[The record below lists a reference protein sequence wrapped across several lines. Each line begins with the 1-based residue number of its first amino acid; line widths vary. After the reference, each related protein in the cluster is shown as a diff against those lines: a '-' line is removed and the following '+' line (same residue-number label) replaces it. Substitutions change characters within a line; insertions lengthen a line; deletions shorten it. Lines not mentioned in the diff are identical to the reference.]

1 MKAKSKRFLNYGA
14 FCLALLGAT
23 LLMAHP
29 VMAEITRT
37 DGQTDHLSRGTDG
50 QTDPLSRGTDGQTD
64 PLSRGTDGQTDP
76 LSRGTDGQT
85 DPLSQGTDSENDRDA
100 GYKDGLREGRKDA
113 QELSE
118 PKEPDQDQEKFKS
131 LDYCDGYFLGYYRG
145 WDEVRH
151 PVQTWLKDIFNW
163 VYDIFFS

>member
-29 VMAEITRT
+29 VMAEFTR
-37 DGQTDHLSRGTDG
+37 
-50 QTDPLSRGTDGQTD
+50 
-64 PLSRGTDGQTDP
+64 TDGQTDP

-151 PVQTWLKDIFNW
+151 PVQTWLKD
-163 VYDIFFS
+163 

>member
-29 VMAEITRT
+29 VMAEFTR
-37 DGQTDHLSRGTDG
+37 
-50 QTDPLSRGTDGQTD
+50 
-64 PLSRGTDGQTDP
+64 TDGQTDP

-151 PVQTWLKDIFNW
+151 PVQTWLKDI
-163 VYDIFFS
+163 

>member
-29 VMAEITRT
+29 VMAEFTR
-37 DGQTDHLSRGTDG
+37 
-50 QTDPLSRGTDGQTD
+50 
-64 PLSRGTDGQTDP
+64 TDGQTDP

-151 PVQTWLKDIFNW
+151 PVQT
-163 VYDIFFS
+163 

>member
-29 VMAEITRT
+29 VMAEFTR
-37 DGQTDHLSRGTDG
+37 
-50 QTDPLSRGTDGQTD
+50 
-64 PLSRGTDGQTDP
+64 TDGQTDP

-151 PVQTWLKDIFNW
+151 PVQTWLK
-163 VYDIFFS
+163 

>member
-29 VMAEITRT
+29 VMAEFTR
-37 DGQTDHLSRGTDG
+37 
-50 QTDPLSRGTDGQTD
+50 
-64 PLSRGTDGQTDP
+64 TDGQTDP

-151 PVQTWLKDIFNW
+151 PVQTWLKDIF
-163 VYDIFFS
+163 

>member
-29 VMAEITRT
+29 VMAEFTRT
-37 DGQTDHLSRGTDG
+37 DGQTDH
-50 QTDPLSRGTDGQTD
+50 
-64 PLSRGTDGQTDP
+64 LSRGTDGQTDP

-151 PVQTWLKDIFNW
+151 PVQTWLKDIF
-163 VYDIFFS
+163 